1 MTVLRYN
8 DMTKII
14 RKLFPVVTVVVLTT
28 TACSSDDT
36 IGDPSD
42 SDDNVALS
50 IDVAETDWHGE
61 TVNITSRAGETID
74 GLKATSGAVPSG
86 YGHGFSLHGVNLLG
100 APSVH
105 RQVTWNSSTGQW
117 NSGNRIYWKRTS
129 GSETFNV
136 YAYAPY
142 KTEDYTYRE
151 APTFPSTTSPETWN
165 GKITF
170 TANEANGTNVDLLY
184 AGATVKR
191 SDGLAQLTFRHAM
204 AKLSLGTIT
213 NSTGETVTLNS
224 LALSGS
230 LYPSGTLTLYHNNG
244 TSGGTWSPA
253 AATAQNYIR
262 SDFDPDTDGN
272 QTLTLTNGQV
282 KSLNIDPFI
291 LIPGPT
297 VTITL
302 TFSDGKTYSFTTT
315 LEQGKDKTYNIT
327 VQKNFEVVIDWS

>member
-1 MTVLRYN
+1 MMR
-8 DMTKII
+8 KIW
-14 RKLFPVVTVVVLTT
+14 KLFPVVSVVVLTT

-36 IGDPSD
+36 IVDPSD
-42 SDDNVALS
+42 SDDNVTFT

-61 TVNITSRAGETID
+61 TVNITSRAGETIA
-74 GLKATSGAVPSG
+74 GLKATSGDVPSG
-86 YGHGFSLHGVNLLG
+86 YDYGFSLHGVNLLG

-142 KTEDYTYRE
+142 KTEDYTYSE
-151 APTFPSTTSPETWN
+151 VPTFPSTTSPETWN

-184 AGATVKR
+184 AGAVVKR

-204 AKLSLGTIT
+204 AKLSFGTIT
-213 NSTGETVTLNS
+213 NSTGETVTLSS

-230 LYPSGTLTLYHNNG
+230 LYPSGDLTLYHNNG

-253 AATAQNYIR
+253 SATSQNYTR
-262 SDFDPDTDGN
+262 NDFDPDTDGN
-272 QTLTLTNGQV
+272 QSLELANGEV

-302 TFSDGKTYSFTTT
+302 TFSGGNTYSFTTT

-327 VQKNFEVVIDWS
+327 VEKNFEVVIDWS